1 VSRRKKEEGRR
12 KKEEGRRKSRE
23 QAAGVMK
30 ALDYAIRTKNW
41 ELAAL
46 CLLVGAMEALEALPA
61 DAVEELLAVLEPDE
75 GAEQARAPTRR
86 EECAP
91 RRQERLRGKARGG

>member
-1 VSRRKKEEGRR
+1 
-12 KKEEGRRKSRE
+12 
-23 QAAGVMK
+23 MK

-46 CLLVGAMEALEALPA
+46 CLVVGAMEALEMMPP
-61 DAVEELLAVLEPDE
+61 DAVDELLGELDVVAGQAHARTHVDE
-75 GAEQARAPTRR
+75 

-91 RRQERLRGKARGG
+91 RRHKRLRGPSMPQDERRGG

>member
-1 VSRRKKEEGRR
+1 
-12 KKEEGRRKSRE
+12 
-23 QAAGVMK
+23 MK

-46 CLLVGAMEALEALPA
+46 CLVVGAMEALEMMPP
-61 DAVEELLAVLEPDE
+61 DAVDELLASLDLDE
-75 GAEQARAPTRR
+75 

-91 RRQERLRGKARGG
+91 RRHKRLRGPSMPQDERRGG